1 MPWALERAIWPLT
14 LCVYGNLR
22 IAYRAAIP
30 DRSRWAEKEVQE
42 CLIVLMAEPR
52 SLSL

>member
-1 MPWALERAIWPLT
+1 MGLRESDLAFDIM
-14 LCVYGNLR
+14 CVYGNLR
-22 IAYRAAIP
+22 IAYKAAIP

-52 SLSL
+52 SLRL